1 MVVGKL
7 IIREM
12 TVADHAVV
20 GLVGFAA
27 WKSSDAFEDVYLDRQ
42 AIDRVRGQFT
52 IFPMEATGDVH
63 VASLDGAI
71 VGWAARDG
79 LRDCISDLWVDPDY
93 QGRGVGRA
101 LIHHM
106 IDLIAAAGHPVARI
120 QTHARNA
127 AAIRLY
133 QRCGFTI
140 VWRGR
145 EFSKSMGTELEK
157 VHLEKAL
164 A

>member
-1 MVVGKL
+1 
-7 IIREM
+7 M

-27 WKSSDAFEDVYLDRQ
+27 WRSSDAFEDVYLDPQ
-42 AIDRVRGQFT
+42 VIDRLRGQFT
-52 IFPMEATGDVH
+52 IFPMETTGDLH

-79 LRDCISDLWVDPDY
+79 ARDCISDLWVDPNY
-93 QGRGVGRA
+93 QGRGVGRT
-101 LIHHM
+101 LILRLLD
-106 IDLIAAAGHPVARI
+106 IIGAEDHPLARI
-120 QTHARNA
+120 QTHAKNG

-133 QRCGFTI
+133 QRCGFII